1 MLYTLYRVEWTE
13 YERGWGNRP
22 DGTTYY
28 PTKEIAVK
36 KIKDY
41 WDNRPKATPDCYSS
55 PSEPVLVEVSEE
67 LYNKTVAA
75 YQEKTVYTLVPDIKS

>member
-1 MLYTLYRVEWTE
+1 MLYALYKIEWTE

-28 PTKEIAVK
+28 PTKELAEKAVT
-36 KIKDY
+36 DY
-41 WDNRPKATPDCYSS
+41 WARMPKETPDCYSS
-55 PSEPVLVEVSEE
+55 PSEPVLVEVNEE

-75 YQEKTVYTLVPDIKS
+75 YQPEAVYTLVPDIKS